1 MNRDI
6 LFGVLF
12 QIDMTKVVVS
22 TQQDLPSSNAD
33 QPSLRLREI
42 TLTARIEMLRE
53 ITFSLLSEL
62 ESLGSMT
69 PASTPEKSL
78 NLEDEV
84 RRFEIDLIRAAL
96 IKAGG
101 NQALAARLLGVKHTT
116 LNSKIKRYRIRHSR
130 R

>member
-1 MNRDI
+1 
-6 LFGVLF
+6 
-12 QIDMTKVVVS
+12 MTKVVVS